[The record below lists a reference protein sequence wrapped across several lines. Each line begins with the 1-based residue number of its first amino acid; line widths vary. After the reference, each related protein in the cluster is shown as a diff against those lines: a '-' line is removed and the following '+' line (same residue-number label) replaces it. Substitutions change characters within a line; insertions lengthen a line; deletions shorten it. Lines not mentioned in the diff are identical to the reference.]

1 MNKTILVGGATGNIG
16 RELVPRLQSAGF
28 SVRAGSTHGVAVQ
41 GAEGRV
47 LDLLDPACLP
57 AAFEGVDAAM
67 IITPAHPFMVDM
79 TANAVAAA
87 REAGVGHLVRISGA
101 GADPTSAITIARV
114 QGQCDQHIIDSGL
127 NYTLLRPKN
136 FMQNF
141 ATFLGDMVRAG
152 TVYSSQGDGR
162 IPFIDVRDIAAVAAA
177 VLTDPQAHVGQAYT
191 LSGSQAL
198 TNAEALALISKK
210 TGKPIELIPIPE
222 EAAVEGMREAGMPE
236 ALIAFMSS
244 LNQIIA
250 AGRVAETSADVARI
264 IGREPLSF
272 EQFAEDYRDVW
283 M

>member
-41 GAEGRV
+41 GAEGRL

-57 AAFEGVDAAM
+57 AAFEGADGAM
-67 IITPAHPFMVDM
+67 IITPAHPLMVDM

-87 REAGVGHLVRISGA
+87 RETGVGHIVRVSGA
-101 GADPTSAITIARV
+101 GADPTSEIAIARV

-177 VLTDPQAHVGQAYT
+177 VLTHPQPHFGQAYT
-191 LSGSQAL
+191 LSGNQAL
-198 TNAEALALISKK
+198 TNAEALALISQKI
-210 TGKPIELIPIPE
+210 GKPIDLIPITE

-236 ALIAFMSS
+236 ALIEFMSS

-250 AGRVAETSADVARI
+250 AGGVAETSPDVSRI
-264 IGREPLSF
+264 LGREPLSF
-272 EQFAEDYRDVW
+272 ERFAEDYRDAW
-283 M
+283 L